1 MSCAAHQLGVLQQT
15 AATWFTMWLFTAA
28 CLRADV
34 PLQLTGSS
42 FCHAGIRALELHL
55 GKPTSPQFNQK
66 ASTALVH
73 IHAHS

>member
-1 MSCAAHQLGVLQQT
+1 MSCAAHQLGILQQT

-28 CLRADV
+28 CLRADL

-42 FCHAGIRALELHL
+42 CQAGIRALELHL
-55 GKPTSPQFNQK
+55 GKLNFTTIQSK

-73 IHAHS
+73 VHAHS